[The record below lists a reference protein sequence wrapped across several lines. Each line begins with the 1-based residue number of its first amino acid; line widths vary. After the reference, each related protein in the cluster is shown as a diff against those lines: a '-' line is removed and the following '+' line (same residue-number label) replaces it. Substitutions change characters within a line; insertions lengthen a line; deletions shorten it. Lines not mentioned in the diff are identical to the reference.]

1 MTDQAHH
8 KQEQLRAKA
17 QELRQAASQK
27 MGDLWWTFAIRGAL
41 ALLLGILALIWPQE
55 SLTLLLRIAGIFLFF
70 DGAVTLLHQTK
81 SENAGP
87 DAGSGLFAAIIGGLL
102 ALLPS
107 ASSKMAFTLIGV
119 WALSVGANY
128 LMDWWKAPKGAP
140 ERGPILTAGLMTVL
154 AGLALVLWPG
164 IGQSLSGWVLALAA
178 FVASAAMFFLAAKF
192 RQLRSKI
199 APGG

>member
-178 FVASAAMFFLAAKF
+178 FVASAAMFFLATKF

>member
-1 MTDQAHH
+1 MTDGTNQR
-8 KQEQLRAKA
+8 QEQLRAKA
-17 QELRQAASQK
+17 QDLRQAASQK

-55 SLTLLLRIAGIFLFF
+55 SLNLLLRIAGIFLFF
-70 DGAVTLLHQTK
+70 DGAVTLMRQSK
-81 SENAGP
+81 AENAGP
-87 DAGSGLFAAIIGGLL
+87 DAGTGLFSAIIGLLL

-119 WALSVGANY
+119 WVLSVGANY
-128 LMDWWKAPKGAP
+128 CMDWWKAPKGAP

-178 FVASAAMFFLAAKF
+178 LVASAAMFFLAAKF

-199 APGG
+199 AAGS

>member
-1 MTDQAHH
+1 MADGTNQR
-8 KQEQLRAKA
+8 QEQLRAKA

-70 DGAVTLLHQTK
+70 DGAVTLLRQSK
-81 SENAGP
+81 AADAGP
-87 DAGSGLFAAIIGGLL
+87 DAGTGLFSAIIGLLL

-119 WALSVGANY
+119 WALNMGANY

-140 ERGPILTAGLMTVL
+140 ERGPILTAGMLTV
-154 AGLALVLWPG
+154 ATGLGLVLRPG
-164 IGQSLSGWVLALAA
+164 IGQNLSGWMLAV
-178 FVASAAMFFLAAKF
+178 VALFTSAAMFRLALSF